1 MYLRTNLTTPLHIFC
16 EFTINLEVIS
26 KSKTG
31 PDDIFKVLQAWMG
44 SADTQSL
51 KSTLGSR
58 LFIHNTNFYNTQ
70 KNTIILQ
77 NNYSGLNS

>member
-1 MYLRTNLTTPLHIFC
+1 M
-16 EFTINLEVIS
+16 INLEVIS

-31 PDDIFKVLQAWMG
+31 PDNIFKVLQAWMG

-58 LFIHNTNFYNTQ
+58 FSIHNATFCNTQ
-70 KNTIILQ
+70 KKIYIAQ
-77 NNYSGLNS
+77 NNYSGPNS